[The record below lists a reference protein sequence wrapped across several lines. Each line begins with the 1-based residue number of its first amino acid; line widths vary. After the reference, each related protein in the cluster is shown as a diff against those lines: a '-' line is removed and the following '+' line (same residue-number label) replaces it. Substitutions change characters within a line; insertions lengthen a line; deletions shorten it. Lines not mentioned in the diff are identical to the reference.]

1 MQISTNLMFD
11 RAIAQ
16 MGTTQDRLAKTQAQL
31 SSSKEVLSPSDA
43 PDKSATITRLK
54 SVIERQNTYSATMRA
69 TQDKLAGQET
79 ALKSATDVLARIK
92 ELTVQAA
99 NDTTGPEG
107 RKLIN
112 IEVRQL
118 RGQLLSLANSQ
129 DVNGNYIFSGS
140 RVTQAAFGSDENGKL
155 TYQGDQ
161 TISGVAVGEQ
171 RDVDNN
177 RTGTQAFGRIIRTN
191 QDGSL
196 QGVGFFQAIDDL
208 SIALENNQTAGLQ
221 RAIGDINSMGLAM
234 SESQAS
240 IGARMNTIS
249 TQTALI
255 DETVLR
261 LKSTLSQIED
271 VDYTQA
277 ITKMNKD
284 MLALEA
290 AQSSFAKI
298 SQLSLF
304 DYIR

>member
-16 MGTTQDRLAKTQAQL
+16 MGTTQDRLAKTQQQL
-31 SSSKEVLSPSDA
+31 ASSKEVLSPSDA
-43 PDKSATITRLK
+43 PDKSATITRLE
-54 SVIERQNTYSATMRA
+54 SVIERQKSYGATMRA
-69 TQDKLAGQET
+69 TQDKLSGQET

-112 IEVRQL
+112 IEVREL
-118 RGQLLSLANSQ
+118 RDELLSLANSQ

-140 RVTQAAFGSDENGKL
+140 RVTKAAFASDASGKL

-161 TISGVAVGEQ
+161 TISAVAVGEQ
-171 RDVDNN
+171 RNVDNN

-191 QDGSL
+191 EDGSL

-208 SIALENNQTAGLQ
+208 SSALENNQMPGLQ
-221 RAIGDINSMGLAM
+221 RAIGDINSMGLDM
-234 SESQAS
+234 SESLAS
-240 IGARMNTIS
+240 IGARMNTLD

-261 LKSTLSQIED
+261 LKSTLSQVKD